1 MKIKMNISSVISMS
15 LLMLV
20 LGSAAVTR
28 ADHIPVVNV
37 DTIRVPNDYN
47 TIPAAGHE
55 FTYLVDDTG
64 MSGDTRTLADTQDS
78 DCTKYISNG
87 DTWQTGLQFDLG
99 QNYKVGEVRIW
110 NYVDTTTADPCGW
123 SILGMRDVYITFI
136 DEAGTYEY
144 GGWDG
149 TVPQSPGE
157 PGANPAS
164 VVLDWSDKPE
174 TDVVRY
180 VRFYAEYP
188 DGHPNWNWSGGAFN
202 ATGLGQVR
210 FYEKGITDCEQA
222 IELGYTLPA
231 DMNRDCY
238 VDIRDLSYIA
248 MEWLDC
254 MDPLDPTC
262 EHLWE

>member
-87 DTWQTGLQFDLG
+87 DT
-99 QNYKVGEVRIW
+99 
-110 NYVDTTTADPCGW
+110 
-123 SILGMRDVYITFI
+123 
-136 DEAGTYEY
+136 
-144 GGWDG
+144 
-149 TVPQSPGE
+149 
-157 PGANPAS
+157 
-164 VVLDWSDKPE
+164 
-174 TDVVRY
+174 
-180 VRFYAEYP
+180 
-188 DGHPNWNWSGGAFN
+188 
-202 ATGLGQVR
+202 
-210 FYEKGITDCEQA
+210 
-222 IELGYTLPA
+222 
-231 DMNRDCY
+231 
-238 VDIRDLSYIA
+238 
-248 MEWLDC
+248 
-254 MDPLDPTC
+254 
-262 EHLWE
+262 